1 MAGLRGNQA
10 YWGWNKQTVKGTPPT
25 LTVFK
30 TPFSGGNIAPTRS
43 IAQLSETDTSRDEG
57 VSYVEQTA
65 IEGSPEMYVRDSN
78 MHSLFDLALGGT
90 VTTGGPTNYSHAA
103 TPTNTLP
110 YATFYKMLGGL
121 LYESYEDCL
130 VSELTISADT
140 GGALTAA
147 ISLVGR
153 KAVRLAAEPDALVI
167 PSSTSVFNFNEATVL
182 RDYVGTSLIS
192 NFELTFSNN
201 VTAQQTDSAIPYDV
215 VPGQRSV
222 TVSYDMI
229 FEDLTDYNTFHY
241 GSAGGTT
248 QGSAITTQNLLF
260 TFIKTANN
268 VVTLS
273 IPNAAVEEFPVEPDP
288 GGDPVVAS
296 VRARGQRVVGAPI
309 FSAAVANQ
317 KATVLV

>member
-10 YWGWNKQTVKGTPPT
+10 YWGWGKQSVKGTAAP
-25 LTVFK
+25 VAFK

-78 MHSLFDLALGGT
+78 LHSLFDLALGGT

-103 TPTNTLP
+103 TPANTLP

-222 TVSYDMI
+222 TVGYDMI
-229 FEDLTDYNTFHY
+229 FDDLTAYNTFHY
-241 GSAGGTT
+241 GSGAGTT
-248 QGSAITTQNLLF
+248 QTDAINTTPLTFLF
-260 TFIKTANN
+260 TKGAETVSF
-268 VVTLS
+268 S

-296 VRARGQRVVGAPI
+296 VRTRAQRVVGTPVITSVITNA
-309 FSAAVANQ
+309 
-317 KATVLV
+317 KTTVLL